1 MVLQCLLNWQRQF
14 IHSVWSLWNQFDG
27 SWTCLSDTTFKPA
40 RCREFGYSQTSFL
53 VWNKGIKIIF
63 INISVQLQLIF
74 SLLKSPLSF
83 NHFLLLEWGSYIWMK
98 TMTEKP
104 ACCYLIYSRHY
115 YLLFLASERE
125 SLIKSWRTFAATLY
139 WLTSPTSK
147 FEGFEGITSHLDP
160 KILSTTE
167 WKSQAWE

>member
-1 MVLQCLLNWQRQF
+1 MQRIWLFTDQLFGMKQRNKDYFPKYISATSINLLTSEISTLF
-14 IHSVWSLWNQFDG
+14 
-27 SWTCLSDTTFKPA
+27 TFN
-40 RCREFGYSQTSFL
+40 Y
-53 VWNKGIKIIF
+53 
-63 INISVQLQLIF
+63 
-74 SLLKSPLSF
+74 
-83 NHFLLLEWGSYIWMK
+83 FLLLEWGSYIWMK

-125 SLIKSWRTFAATLY
+125 SLIKSWRTFADTLY